1 MLSIQKITAIGR
13 TYRHLNRY
21 RQILTIFLKY
31 GFDDLLNRLHID
43 QYIELGLQI
52 ITRKRRER
60 VEKMSR
66 AERVRIVFEEL
77 GPTFIKFG
85 QIASTRPDLFPLE
98 FVNELSKLQDKVP
111 SFSVEQAKDILQQE
125 LGLPPAEIFERFDE
139 IPLASASIGQVH
151 RARLH
156 DGREVVVKI
165 QRPDIH
171 KIIEVDLEIMMY
183 IAGLM
188 ERNIQEL
195 ALHRPTGIVEE
206 FARTLEKE
214 VDYTLEASSMERFGR
229 QFAEDPTVYVP
240 KVYREYTTARIIT
253 MEYING
259 IKVSDLEGLQA
270 AGLDTR
276 LITTRGANL
285 TLRQVFHNGFFHADP
300 HPGNIFVL
308 PGNVIC
314 LIDFGMIG
322 TVDRQTR
329 ENFVD
334 LLDSIVHRDA
344 AEATQVIL
352 RITSWEDQPDI
363 RALEREIA
371 DFIGRHLFKPL
382 KDIEVGRM
390 LQQLLQLISHH
401 QLRVPPDIFLMIK
414 AVTEVEGVARAL
426 DPQFD
431 MVTLAAPF
439 IARVKIARFYPER
452 IAFDLIHLAG
462 DLRHFLQKVPKDILD
477 ITRMIKSE
485 KISVNV
491 ENKGLDVMLA
501 TYHKISNRLAFS
513 IIIAALLIGSA
524 LIVISATP
532 PLFYGISFIGI
543 IGFLAAAVMG
553 IWLLVAIVR
562 KGL

>member
-43 QYIELGLQI
+43 QYIELGLQM

-60 VEKMSR
+60 VEKMTR
-66 AERVRIVFEEL
+66 AERIRIVFEEL

-85 QIASTRPDLFPLE
+85 QIASTRPDLFPIE
-98 FVNELSKLQDKVP
+98 FINELSKLQDEVP
-111 SFSVEQAKDILQQE
+111 AFPFDQVKSTIQQE
-125 LGLPPAEIFERFDE
+125 LGRPPAELFEAFDE
-139 IPLASASIGQVH
+139 KPIASASIGQVH
-151 RARLH
+151 RVRMT
-156 DGREVVVKI
+156 DGREAVIKV
-165 QRPDIH
+165 QRPNIR
-171 KIIEVDLEIMMY
+171 KTIEIDLEIMLY
-183 IAGLM
+183 IASLM
-188 ERNIQEL
+188 ERHVQEF
-195 ALHRPTGIVEE
+195 AFHRPTEIVEE
-206 FARTLEKE
+206 FARTLGKE
-214 VDYTLEASSMERFGR
+214 VDYNLEATSMERFAR
-229 QFAEDPTVYVP
+229 QFAEDLTVYVP
-240 KVYREYTTARIIT
+240 KVYREMTTSQVIT
-253 MEYING
+253 MEFVNG
-259 IKVSDLEGLQA
+259 IKVSDVANLKA

-276 LITTRGANL
+276 LITARGANL
-285 TLRQVFHNGFFHADP
+285 TLKQVFHNGFFHADP

-308 PGNVIC
+308 PGNIIC

-334 LLDSIVHRDA
+334 LLDSIVHRNS
-344 AEATQVIL
+344 AEAAQVIL
-352 RITSWEDQPDI
+352 RITDWEDQPDI
-363 RALEREIA
+363 RSLERELA
-371 DFIGRHLFKPL
+371 DFISRHLFKPL
-382 KDIEVGRM
+382 KDIEVGRL
-390 LQQLLQLISHH
+390 LQQLLQLVSHH
-401 QLRVPPDIFLMIK
+401 RLRVPPDIFLMIK
-414 AVTEVEGVARAL
+414 ALATVEGVAKAL

-431 MVTLAAPF
+431 MVGQAAPF

-452 IAFDLIHLAG
+452 IAFDLVTLAG

-477 ITRMIKSE
+477 ITRMIKNE
-485 KISVNV
+485 KIGINV
-491 ENKGLDVMLA
+491 EYKGQETTLA
-501 TYHKISNRLAFS
+501 AYHKISNRLAFS

>member
-1 MLSIQKITAIGR
+1 MLSIQKVTAVGR

-43 QYIELGLQI
+43 QYIELGLQM

-60 VEKMSR
+60 VEIMTR
-66 AERVRIVFEEL
+66 AERIRIVFEEL

-85 QIASTRPDLFPLE
+85 QIASTRPDLVPIE
-98 FVNELSKLQDKVP
+98 FITELSKLQDKVP
-111 SFSVEQAKDILQQE
+111 AFPFDQVRNTIKQE
-125 LGLPPAEIFERFDE
+125 LGALPEELFEHFE
-139 IPLASASIGQVH
+139 ETPLASASIGQVH
-151 RARLH
+151 QARMK

-165 QRPDIH
+165 QRPDIR
-171 KIIEVDLEIMMY
+171 KTIEVDLEIMLY
-183 IAGLM
+183 IASLM
-188 ERNIQEL
+188 ERNIQEFS
-195 ALHRPTGIVEE
+195 LHRPTEIVEE
-206 FARTLEKE
+206 FARTLGKE
-214 VDYTLEASSMERFGR
+214 VDYNLEATSMERFSR
-229 QFAEDPTVYVP
+229 QFAEDLTVYVP
-240 KVYREYTTARIIT
+240 KVYRDMTTSQVIT
-253 MEYING
+253 MEYVNG
-259 IKVSDLEGLQA
+259 IKVSDTATLKA

-276 LITTRGANL
+276 LITARGANL
-285 TLRQVFHNGFFHADP
+285 TLKQVFHNGFFHADP

-308 PGNVIC
+308 PGNIIC
-314 LIDFGMIG
+314 LVDFGMVG

-334 LLDSIVHRDA
+334 LLDSIIHRNA
-344 AEATQVIL
+344 AEAAQVIL
-352 RITSWEDQPDI
+352 RITDWEDQPDI
-363 RALEREIA
+363 RALERELA
-371 DFIGRHLFKPL
+371 DFIGRYLFKPL
-382 KDIEVGRM
+382 KDIEIGRL
-390 LQQLLQLISHH
+390 LQQLLQLVSHH
-401 QLRVPPDIFLMIK
+401 RLRVPPDIFLMIK
-414 AVTEVEGVARAL
+414 ALATVEGVAKTL
-426 DPQFD
+426 DPKFD
-431 MVTLAAPF
+431 MVTQAAPF

-452 IAFDLIHLAG
+452 IAFDLVNLAG
-462 DLRHFLQKVPKDILD
+462 DLRQFLQKVPKDILD
-477 ITRMIKSE
+477 ITRMIKNE
-485 KISVNV
+485 KISINV
-491 ENKGLDVMLA
+491 ENKGMETTLA